1 MNSSEQPV
9 TGRRKGRGQ
18 RRGRRV
24 DAATRDAVA
33 ELLSDLPLRR
43 DLLIEYLHRLQ
54 DSRGCLRAGELVAL
68 ADLLRIGIAEVYET
82 ATFYAHFDLRDDDEA
97 VPALAVRVCDGLSC
111 RLQGGLPL
119 GAALREQLDPARAR
133 VLRAPCMGRCDFA
146 PVVQVGKRHADR
158 ASAADVLALIDGG
171 EFSPLPVV
179 SETLA
184 AYRAR
189 GGYQQL
195 QALRDGT
202 LQVETL
208 ITELDAAGLRGMG
221 GAGFP
226 SARKWRLVRATPA
239 PRYLVCNADE
249 GEPGTFKDRV
259 ILEAQTHPFLDG
271 LLLAAACI
279 DAQRCWIYLRD
290 EYPAAHAL
298 LRREIAA
305 LEAAKLIEPG
315 FIDLRRGAGAYICG
329 EESALIES
337 IEGKRGYPRQR
348 PPYVAEAG
356 LFGRPT
362 LVNNVETLALVP
374 TILAGGGAR
383 FAALGGAGFA
393 GLRSYSVSGRVREPG
408 VKQAAAGISA
418 RQLIDDYCGG
428 MAQGHQLLAYLPGGA
443 SGGILPASMADLPLH
458 FGELEKHGALI
469 GSAALIVLSDRD
481 DLRAAVQ
488 ALLEF
493 FADESC
499 GQCTPCRIGTEKML
513 ALFEAPELDVE
524 LLSEL
529 AAVMRDASICGL
541 GQAAPNPLTTALQY
555 FPRQQLTRMRDE

>member
-1 MNSSEQPV
+1 MEEQPV

-24 DAATRDAVA
+24 DATTRDAVA
-33 ELLSDLPLRR
+33 RLLGDLPLRR
-43 DLLIEYLHRLQ
+43 DLLLEHLHRLQ
-54 DSRGCLRAGELVAL
+54 DSRGCLRAGDLMAL
-68 ADLLRIGIAEVYET
+68 ADLLRIGVAEVYET
-82 ATFYAHFDLRDDDEA
+82 ATFYAHFDLRDDNEPT
-97 VPALAVRVCDGLSC
+97 PALAIRVCEGLSC
-111 RLQGGLPL
+111 RLQGALQL
-119 GAALREQLDPARAR
+119 DAALRDQLPPTRAR
-133 VLRAPCMGRCDFA
+133 VLRAPCMGRCDLA

-158 ASAADVLALIDGG
+158 AGIPEVLALLDAGV
-171 EFSPLPVV
+171 FTALPVS
-179 SETLA
+179 SESLD
-184 AYRAR
+184 AYRTR
-189 GGYQQL
+189 GGYRQL
-195 QALRDGT
+195 QALRDGS
-202 LQVETL
+202 LAAETM
-208 ITELDAAGLRGMG
+208 IAEIEAAGLRGMG

-226 SARKWRLVRATPA
+226 TARKWRLVGAAPA

-249 GEPGTFKDRV
+249 GEPGTFKDRA
-259 ILEAQTHPFLDG
+259 ILEEQTHQFLDG

-279 DAQRCWIYLRD
+279 GAERCWIYLRD
-290 EYPAAHAL
+290 EYPAVHAL
-298 LRREIAA
+298 LSREIAA
-305 LEAAKLIEPG
+305 LEAAELIVPG

-374 TILAGGGAR
+374 QILADGGAR
-383 FAALGGAGFA
+383 FAALGSEGFA
-393 GLRSYSVSGRVREPG
+393 GLRSYSVSGRVRQPG
-408 VKQAAAGISA
+408 VKQAPAGISA
-418 RQLIDDYCGG
+418 RKLIDDHCGG
-428 MAQGHQLLAYLPGGA
+428 MADGHRLLAYLPGGA

-469 GSAALIVLSDRD
+469 GSAAVIVLSDRD

-493 FADESC
+493 FVDESC
-499 GQCTPCRIGTEKML
+499 GQCTPCRVGTEKML
-513 ALFEAPELDVE
+513 ALFEAPALDVE
-524 LLSEL
+524 LLGEL

-541 GQAAPNPLTTALQY
+541 GQAAPNPIRLTIRH
-555 FPRQQLTRMRDE
+555 FPDEI

>member
-1 MNSSEQPV
+1 MEEQPV

-24 DAATRDAVA
+24 DATTRDAVA
-33 ELLSDLPLRR
+33 RLLGDLPLRR
-43 DLLIEYLHRLQ
+43 DLLLEHLHRLQ
-54 DSRGCLRAGELVAL
+54 DSRGCLRAGDLMAL
-68 ADLLRIGIAEVYET
+68 ADLLRIGVAEVYET
-82 ATFYAHFDLRDDDEA
+82 ATFYAHFDLRDDNEPT
-97 VPALAVRVCDGLSC
+97 PALAIRVCEGLSC
-111 RLQGGLPL
+111 RLQGALQL
-119 GAALREQLDPARAR
+119 DAALRDQLPPTRAR
-133 VLRAPCMGRCDFA
+133 VLRAPCMGRCDLA

-158 ASAADVLALIDGG
+158 AGIPEVLALLDAGV
-171 EFSPLPVV
+171 FTALPVS
-179 SETLA
+179 SESLD
-184 AYRAR
+184 AYRTR
-189 GGYQQL
+189 GGYRQL
-195 QALRDGT
+195 QALRDGS
-202 LQVETL
+202 LAAETM
-208 ITELDAAGLRGMG
+208 IAEIEAAGLRGMG

-226 SARKWRLVRATPA
+226 TARKWRLVGAAPA

-249 GEPGTFKDRV
+249 GEPGTFKDRA
-259 ILEAQTHPFLDG
+259 ILEEQTHQFLDG

-279 DAQRCWIYLRD
+279 GAERCWIYLRD
-290 EYPAAHAL
+290 EYPAVHAL
-298 LRREIAA
+298 LSREIAA
-305 LEAAKLIEPG
+305 LEAAELIVPG

-374 TILAGGGAR
+374 QILADGGAR
-383 FAALGGAGFA
+383 FAALGSEGFA
-393 GLRSYSVSGRVREPG
+393 GLRSYSVSGRVRQPG
-408 VKQAAAGISA
+408 VKQAPAGISA
-418 RQLIDDYCGG
+418 RKLIDDHCGG
-428 MAQGHQLLAYLPGGA
+428 MADGHRLLAYLPGGA

-469 GSAALIVLSDRD
+469 GSAAVIVLSDRD

-493 FADESC
+493 FVDESC
-499 GQCTPCRIGTEKML
+499 GQCTPCRVGTEKML
-513 ALFEAPELDVE
+513 ALFEAPALDVE
-524 LLSEL
+524 LLGEL

-555 FPRQQLTRMRDE
+555 FPPQLLARRCDE

>member
-1 MNSSEQPV
+1 MEEQPV

-24 DAATRDAVA
+24 DATTRDAVA
-33 ELLSDLPLRR
+33 RLLGDLPLRR
-43 DLLIEYLHRLQ
+43 DLLLEHLHRLQ
-54 DSRGCLRAGELVAL
+54 DSRGCLRAGDLMAL
-68 ADLLRIGIAEVYET
+68 ADLLRIGVAEVYET
-82 ATFYAHFDLRDDDEA
+82 ATFYAHFDLRDDNEPT
-97 VPALAVRVCDGLSC
+97 PALAIRVCEGLSC
-111 RLQGGLPL
+111 RLQGALQL
-119 GAALREQLDPARAR
+119 DAALRDQLPPTRAR
-133 VLRAPCMGRCDFA
+133 VLRAPCMGRCDLA

-158 ASAADVLALIDGG
+158 AGIPEVLALLDAGV
-171 EFSPLPVV
+171 FTALPVS
-179 SETLA
+179 SESLD
-184 AYRAR
+184 AYRTR
-189 GGYQQL
+189 GGYRQL
-195 QALRDGT
+195 QALRDGS
-202 LQVETL
+202 LAAETM
-208 ITELDAAGLRGMG
+208 IAEIEAAGLRGMG

-226 SARKWRLVRATPA
+226 TARKWRLVGAAPA

-249 GEPGTFKDRV
+249 GEPGTFKDRA
-259 ILEAQTHPFLDG
+259 ILEEQTHQFLDG

-279 DAQRCWIYLRD
+279 GAERCWIYLRD
-290 EYPAAHAL
+290 EYPAVHAL
-298 LRREIAA
+298 LSREIAA
-305 LEAAKLIEPG
+305 LEAAELIVPG

-374 TILAGGGAR
+374 QILADGGAR
-383 FAALGGAGFA
+383 FAALGSEGFA
-393 GLRSYSVSGRVREPG
+393 GLRSYSVSGRVRQPG
-408 VKQAAAGISA
+408 VKQAPAGISA
-418 RQLIDDYCGG
+418 RKLIDDHCGG
-428 MAQGHQLLAYLPGGA
+428 MADGHRLLAYLPGGA

-469 GSAALIVLSDRD
+469 GSAAVIVLSDRD

-493 FADESC
+493 FVDESC
-499 GQCTPCRIGTEKML
+499 GQCTPCRVGTEKML
-513 ALFEAPELDVE
+513 ALFEAPALDVE
-524 LLSEL
+524 LLGEL

-541 GQAAPNPLTTALQY
+541 GQAAPNPLMTALQY
-555 FPRQQLTRMRDE
+555 LPRQLSASAAR

>member
-1 MNSSEQPV
+1 MEEQPV

-24 DAATRDAVA
+24 DATTRDAVA
-33 ELLSDLPLRR
+33 RLLGDLPLRR
-43 DLLIEYLHRLQ
+43 DLLLEHLHRLQ
-54 DSRGCLRAGELVAL
+54 DSRGCLRAGDLMAL
-68 ADLLRIGIAEVYET
+68 ADLLRIGVAEVYET
-82 ATFYAHFDLRDDDEA
+82 ATFYAHFDLRDDNEPT
-97 VPALAVRVCDGLSC
+97 PALAIRVCEGLSC
-111 RLQGGLPL
+111 RLQGALQL
-119 GAALREQLDPARAR
+119 DAALRDQLPPTRAR
-133 VLRAPCMGRCDFA
+133 VLRAPCMGRCDLA

-158 ASAADVLALIDGG
+158 AGIPEVLALLDAGV
-171 EFSPLPVV
+171 FTALPVS
-179 SETLA
+179 SESLD
-184 AYRAR
+184 AYRTR
-189 GGYQQL
+189 GGYRQL
-195 QALRDGT
+195 QALRDGS
-202 LQVETL
+202 LAAETM
-208 ITELDAAGLRGMG
+208 IAEIEAAGLRGMG

-226 SARKWRLVRATPA
+226 TARKWRLVGAAPA

-249 GEPGTFKDRV
+249 GEPGTFKDRA
-259 ILEAQTHPFLDG
+259 ILEEQTHQFLDG

-279 DAQRCWIYLRD
+279 GAERCWIYLRD
-290 EYPAAHAL
+290 EYPAVHAL
-298 LRREIAA
+298 LSREIAA
-305 LEAAKLIEPG
+305 LEAAELIVPG

-374 TILAGGGAR
+374 QILADGGAR
-383 FAALGGAGFA
+383 FAALGSEGFA
-393 GLRSYSVSGRVREPG
+393 GLRSYSVSGRVRQPG
-408 VKQAAAGISA
+408 VKQAPAGISA
-418 RQLIDDYCGG
+418 RKLIDDHCGG
-428 MAQGHQLLAYLPGGA
+428 MADGHRLLAYLPGGA

-469 GSAALIVLSDRD
+469 GSAAVIVLSDRD

-493 FADESC
+493 FVDESC
-499 GQCTPCRIGTEKML
+499 GQCTPCRVGTEKML
-513 ALFEAPELDVE
+513 ALFEAPALDVE
-524 LLSEL
+524 LLGEL

-555 FPRQQLTRMRDE
+555 FPPQLLARRRDE